1 MLYYY
6 DLQKILQTKTTES
19 GYLEK
24 NQTSAWDDKGNI
36 FMNFLCM
43 QIVKSSNCFLYN
55 FFFFFTQILKPCVS
69 KCKFF

>member
-43 QIVKSSNCFLYN
+43 QILKSSN
-55 FFFFFTQILKPCVS
+55 FFFFTQILKPCVS